1 MAMRFDVEEMTAAFG
16 DANDFDSVTR
26 NMPNV
31 GLDPWYTY
39 GDQRYF
45 NVLNGSGTANFQIE
59 MSKLYDRYYDRDES
73 LPPVLAFEVVEET
86 APEPCD
92 DGTQPP
98 CIEVTDPNDSEGEN
112 NSPDTSDN
120 TTVVPDEVEN
130 NPGQVTTPVD
140 LTQAEEDDV
149 AGQALLLLVVLVALM
164 LVALYFVS
172 RGGED
177 ALAAEVEI
185 EKLWDEQEAAAAQ
198 SEAAFVPSL
207 PPLSPPDE
215 GEK

>member
-1 MAMRFDVEEMTAAFG
+1 
-16 DANDFDSVTR
+16 
-26 NMPNV
+26 
-31 GLDPWYTY
+31 
-39 GDQRYF
+39 
-45 NVLNGSGTANFQIE
+45 
-59 MSKLYDRYYDRDES
+59 
-73 LPPVLAFEVVEET
+73 
-86 APEPCD
+86 
-92 DGTQPP
+92 
-98 CIEVTDPNDSEGEN
+98 
-112 NSPDTSDN
+112 
-120 TTVVPDEVEN
+120 
-130 NPGQVTTPVD
+130 
-140 LTQAEEDDV
+140 
-149 AGQALLLLVVLVALM
+149 M

>member
-1 MAMRFDVEEMTAAFG
+1 M
-16 DANDFDSVTR
+16 
-26 NMPNV
+26 
-31 GLDPWYTY
+31 
-39 GDQRYF
+39 
-45 NVLNGSGTANFQIE
+45 
-59 MSKLYDRYYDRDES
+59 
-73 LPPVLAFEVVEET
+73 
-86 APEPCD
+86 
-92 DGTQPP
+92 
-98 CIEVTDPNDSEGEN
+98 VTDPSDGGGDNT
-112 NSPDTSDN
+112 SPDTSDN